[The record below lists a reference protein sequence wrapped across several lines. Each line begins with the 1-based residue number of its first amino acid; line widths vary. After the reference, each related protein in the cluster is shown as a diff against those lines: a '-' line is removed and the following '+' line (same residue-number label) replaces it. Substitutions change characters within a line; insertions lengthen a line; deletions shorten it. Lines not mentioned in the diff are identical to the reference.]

1 MFSLLQRS
9 IHYGVNMMKIS
20 KYLLGIGIALGSAG
34 LLWGTAITGTNPPA
48 VLVTQVAAAE
58 ETINQIMPNERL
70 QSLVLFEMKKE
81 KLVDQN
87 ATITSLTSAQ
97 FLEALGKLKAIN
109 SSDGTT
115 ADQVA
120 HEPVSGG
127 NGGIGP
133 VNPGNYSLKGLER
146 ATSLESLEFPQNWD
160 LSGGHNFYRNDVVDL
175 TPLQGLNNLQ
185 KLNLYGN
192 RVKSVAPIANL
203 PKLTWLDVSNNEVAD
218 LNLLDAA
225 KYTAN
230 FNWGN
235 QHVILPKVQ
244 LETNSY
250 TFKAPFVNALP
261 KNGNAA
267 NNEWEVYNSKFV
279 NNFHDWLYIPYSP
292 NAYYGEGE
300 SHPTIQIFR
309 NGIFGVGENDKRG
322 STTVVGDDVEF
333 KGLAKQV
340 TPTIDKTDPHK
351 DRNSTVVENPYT
363 YYMVIQYQVTPAP
376 DDGHGLIA
384 YYLPYEIAQQ
394 AAATT
399 VEYVDEKGATIH
411 ASQTITGTVGKEFDL
426 ATDAYKL
433 AIPGYKFSKY
443 DPTQTGKLSDQA
455 QTVKLVYTK
464 DATPVTPNTPVT
476 PTPSNPVN
484 PSTPNNPVTP
494 RTPTT
499 PVTPTTPSSTPT
511 NGNKADQPGTKIE
524 TGLEPQASGK
534 VVKKGTAVYSLNKIY
549 LYKNATFKK
558 AQRMAGYVKK
568 PRVNRPMFVVTDYAR
583 SANGRLRYK
592 VRDVNHHSNTD
603 GWRGYITANWNYV
616 RPVYYQS
623 KHQTLTVIN
632 PLGVNAYKNRNLT
645 GKVKNIKQGT
655 VLKVHGFVRHNLTTR
670 YLLSNGDY
678 ITGNRKLVKMGRH
691 QQPKRLVVKK
701 TINRYGDANFTKRN
715 GHFKKGTKLTIK
727 KVTFSHEFSRT
738 RTGVQRYVVNG
749 GYVTAS
755 PKFVTVQY

>member
-1 MFSLLQRS
+1 MFGLLQRS

-20 KYLLGIGIALGSAG
+20 KYLLGIGITLGSAG
-34 LLWGTAITGTNPPA
+34 LLWGTAITGMNPPA
-48 VLVTQVAAAE
+48 ILVTQVAAAE

-87 ATITSLTSAQ
+87 ATVTSLTSAQ

-133 VNPGNYSLKGLER
+133 VNPGNYSLQGLEH
-146 ATSLESLEFPQNWD
+146 ATSLERLEFPQNWD
-160 LSGGHNFYRNDVVDL
+160 LTGGHHFFRNDVVDL
-175 TPLQGLNNLQ
+175 TPLQGLSNLQ
-185 KLNLYGN
+185 KLNILGN
-192 RVKSVAPIANL
+192 RVKSVAPIVNL

-218 LNLLDAA
+218 LNLLDSN
-225 KYTAN
+225 KYTDY

-235 QHVILPKVQ
+235 QHVILPKIQ
-244 LETNSY
+244 LESNSY
-250 TFKAPFVNALP
+250 TWKAPFVNALP
-261 KNGNAA
+261 KNGDAA
-267 NNEWEVYNSKFV
+267 KNEFYVYNSKYV
-279 NNFHDWLYIPYSP
+279 NNFHDWSYIAYAP
-292 NAYYGEGE
+292 NSTYAEE
-300 SHPTIQIFR
+300 KPMPTIQVFR
-309 NGIFGVGENDKRG
+309 NGIYGIGENDKDG
-322 STTVVGDDVEF
+322 TTTIVGDDVEF
-333 KGLAKQV
+333 KGLANQV
-340 TPTIDKTDPHK
+340 TPTLDKTDPY
-351 DRNSTVVENPYT
+351 RSGSEVIENPYT
-363 YYMVIQYQVTPAP
+363 YYMVIQYQVIPAP
-376 DDGHGLIA
+376 EDGHGLIA
-384 YYLPYEIAQQ
+384 YYLPYEVAQT

-399 VEYVDEKGATIH
+399 VEYVDEKGAAIH

-426 ATDAYKL
+426 AANAYKL

-443 DPTQTGKLSDQA
+443 EPTQTGKLSDQA

-511 NGNKADQPGTKIE
+511 NGNKADQPGTKVE
-524 TGLEPQASGK
+524 TGLEAQASGK

-645 GKVKNIKQGT
+645 SKVKNIKQGT

-670 YLLSNGDY
+670 YLLSNGNY

-701 TINRYGDANFTKRN
+701 TINRYGDVNFTKRN

-755 PKFVTVQY
+755 PKFVTVKY